1 MAILE
6 NTVRVK
12 QNYIARHPMLS
23 FVVFALLF
31 GWLSI
36 TPSLAWGLPF
46 KPFQTAGAY
55 GPFLAALLVT
65 VADGNEALKAH
76 LRRITNFRFGV
87 GWYLFALLFYV
98 ALYLVVVGLT
108 GAPVIETL
116 AGNWLLLVTA
126 YLPALLTIYLLNAFG
141 EESGWTG
148 FAQDR
153 LQARFHPVWAAALL
167 GIIVA
172 MWHLPAYFVP
182 SEMGA
187 FNPINFAVFTLS
199 VIFTRIIWMWAANHA
214 RGSGIFA
221 SLLHASGNAVTL
233 ALIPAMFPAP
243 APEQLTLSTLFLLA
257 ISLVLALGLVILTR
271 GKLGYRH

>member
-55 GPFLAALLVT
+55 GPFLAALIVT
-65 VADGNEALKAH
+65 VAEGNEALKAH

-153 LQARFHPVWAAALL
+153 LQARFPPV
-167 GIIVA
+167 
-172 MWHLPAYFVP
+172 
-182 SEMGA
+182 
-187 FNPINFAVFTLS
+187 
-199 VIFTRIIWMWAANHA
+199 
-214 RGSGIFA
+214 
-221 SLLHASGNAVTL
+221 
-233 ALIPAMFPAP
+233 
-243 APEQLTLSTLFLLA
+243 
-257 ISLVLALGLVILTR
+257 
-271 GKLGYRH
+271 

>member
-12 QNYIARHPMLS
+12 QNYIARRPMLS
-23 FVVFALLF
+23 FVILALLI

-36 TPSLAWGLPF
+36 IPSLVWGLPF
-46 KPFQTAGAY
+46 KPFQTAGACA
-55 GPFLAALLVT
+55 PFLAALIVT
-65 VADGNEALKAH
+65 AAEGNGAFKAF
-76 LRRITNFRFGV
+76 LRRTTSFRFGI
-87 GWYLFALLFYV
+87 GWYLFAVLFYV
-98 ALYLVVVGLT
+98 VLYLVVVGLT

-116 AGNWLLLVTA
+116 AGSWLPLVVV
-126 YLPALLTIYLLNAFG
+126 YLPALLTIYLFNAFG

-148 FAQDR
+148 FAQHR
-153 LQARFHPVWAAALL
+153 LQARFRPVWAAALL
-167 GIIVA
+167 GIVVA

-187 FNPINFAVFTLS
+187 FNPMSFAVFTFS

-221 SLLHASGNAVTL
+221 SLLHASSNAVTL

-243 APEQLTLSTLFLLA
+243 APEQLALSTLILLA
-257 ISLVLALGLVILTR
+257 ILLVLALGLVIFTR
-271 GKLGYRH
+271 GRLGYRH